1 MTASQIIDEI
11 KSLAPEE
18 QLKVIH
24 FAYRID
30 AERQLSGKEL
40 SSLAERMA
48 NSTDPGETAMLREAI
63 VRGFYGGKP
72 AHLNVS

>member
-1 MTASQIIDEI
+1 VTASQIIDEI
-11 KSLAPEE
+11 KSLPPEE

-48 NSTDPGETAMLREAI
+48 NSTDASEAALLRDAI
-63 VRGFYGGKP
+63 FQGFYGGKRD
-72 AHLNVS
+72 A

>member
-11 KSLAPEE
+11 KSLPPEE

-24 FAYRID
+24 FAYLID

-48 NSTDPGETAMLREAI
+48 NSTDAGEAALLRDAI
-63 VRGFYGGKP
+63 FRGFYGGK
-72 AHLNVS
+72 ADA

>member
-1 MTASQIIDEI
+1 VTVSQIIDEI
-11 KSLAPEE
+11 KSLPPEE

-30 AERQLSGKEL
+30 AERQLSGEEL

-48 NSTDPGETAMLREAI
+48 NSTDAGEAALLREAI
-63 VRGFYGGKP
+63 FRLVYREKP
-72 AHLNVS
+72 TAVATA